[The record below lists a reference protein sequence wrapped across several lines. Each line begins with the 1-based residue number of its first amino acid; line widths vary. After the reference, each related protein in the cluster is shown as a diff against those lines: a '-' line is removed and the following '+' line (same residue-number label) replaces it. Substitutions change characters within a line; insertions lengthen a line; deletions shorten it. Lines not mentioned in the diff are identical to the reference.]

1 MHFHA
6 PEGRGILPLEILLG
20 GSTMI
25 AIRKFA
31 TAGIIAVSF
40 GVVPGV
46 ILAQGTVVRRDTV
59 VTVHQD
65 TVVHIKEDTSVVT
78 TTVRSNSTH
87 TAGDASVGVTLSRMP
102 NYKIMTALLTEA
114 HLMPSLRGA
123 APMTLFAPTDDAW
136 AKLSPSDMA
145 ALKADTT
152 RLRNL
157 LLNMMVSGKIDTR
170 EILKLKTATNM
181 HGSRI
186 RFTYAN
192 GMPRVNDQP
201 IVQPGVMASNGFIY
215 GISGVIGMSGDQ

>member
-1 MHFHA
+1 MHS
-6 PEGRGILPLEILLG
+6 PSPGSGISPLDNLLG
-20 GSTMI
+20 GSRMT

-31 TAGIIAVSF
+31 AVGIIAASV

-46 ILAQGTVVRRDTV
+46 IMAQGTVVRRDTV

-65 TVVHIKEDTSVVT
+65 TVVHTKQDTSVVT
-78 TTVRSNSTH
+78 TTVTTNPSR
-87 TAGDASVGVTLSRMP
+87 AGDASVGVTLSRMP
-102 NYKIMTALLTEA
+102 NYKILTALLTEA

-136 AKLSPSDMA
+136 AKLSPSDME
-145 ALKADTT
+145 ALRADTT

-186 RFTYAN
+186 RFTYSN
-192 GMPRVNDQP
+192 GMPKVNDVP

-215 GISGVIGMSGDQ
+215 GISGVLGMSGDQ

>member
-1 MHFHA
+1 
-6 PEGRGILPLEILLG
+6 
-20 GSTMI
+20 
-25 AIRKFA
+25 
-31 TAGIIAVSF
+31 
-40 GVVPGV
+40 
-46 ILAQGTVVRRDTV
+46 
-59 VTVHQD
+59 VTVHKD
-65 TVVHIKEDTSVVT
+65 TVVHVRQDTAVVT
-78 TTVRSNSTH
+78 TSVTTH
-87 TAGDASVGVTLSRMP
+87 NHMGDASIGVTLSRMP
-102 NYKIMTALLTEA
+102 NYRTMTALLNQA

-136 AKLSPSDMA
+136 AKLPPGDLA
-145 ALKADTT
+145 ALRSDTT
-152 RLRNL
+152 RLRTV

-201 IVQPGVMASNGFIY
+201 IVQPGIMGSNGFIY

>member
-1 MHFHA
+1 M
-6 PEGRGILPLEILLG
+6 
-20 GSTMI
+20 ST
-25 AIRKFA
+25 IRKFA
-31 TAGIIAVSF
+31 TAGIIAASV

-46 ILAQGTVVRRDTV
+46 VTAQDTVVRRDTV

-65 TVVHIKEDTSVVT
+65 TVVHTKQDTSVVT
-78 TTVRSNSTH
+78 TTVSTNP
-87 TAGDASVGVTLSRMP
+87 TRAGDASVGVTLSRMP
-102 NYKIMTALLTEA
+102 NYKVMTALLNEA

-170 EILKLKTATNM
+170 EILKLKNATNM

-192 GMPRVNDQP
+192 GMPKVNDVP

-215 GISGVIGMSGDQ
+215 GISSVIGMSGNQ

>member
-1 MHFHA
+1 M
-6 PEGRGILPLEILLG
+6 G
-20 GSTMI
+20 

-31 TAGIIAVSF
+31 SA
-40 GVVPGV
+40 GV
-46 ILAQGTVVRRDTV
+46 IAGCLVAIPGSVWAQGTVVRRDTV
-59 VTVHQD
+59 VTVHKD
-65 TVVHIKEDTSVVT
+65 TVVHTTKDTSIVT
-78 TTVRSNSTH
+78 TSVRSNTS
-87 TAGDASVGVTLSRMP
+87 AGDASVAVTLARMP
-102 NYKIMTALLTEA
+102 NYRIMTALLEES

-136 AKLSPSDMA
+136 AKVSPSDMA

-152 RLRNL
+152 RLRAL

-192 GMPRVNDQP
+192 GMPKVNDQP

-215 GISGVIGMSGDQ
+215 GISGVIGMSNDQ

>member
-1 MHFHA
+1 M
-6 PEGRGILPLEILLG
+6 
-20 GSTMI
+20 T

-31 TAGIIAVSF
+31 AVGIIAASV

-46 ILAQGTVVRRDTV
+46 IMAQGTVVRRDTV

-65 TVVHIKEDTSVVT
+65 TVVHTKQDTSVVT
-78 TTVRSNSTH
+78 TTVSTSPSR
-87 TAGDASVGVTLSRMP
+87 AGDASVGVTLSRMP
-102 NYKIMTALLTEA
+102 NYKILTALLTEA

-136 AKLSPSDMA
+136 AKLSPSDME
-145 ALKADTT
+145 ALRADTT

-186 RFTYAN
+186 RFTYSN
-192 GMPRVNDQP
+192 GMPKVNDVP

-215 GISGVIGMSGDQ
+215 GISGVLGMSGDQ

>member
-1 MHFHA
+1 M
-6 PEGRGILPLEILLG
+6 GV
-20 GSTMI
+20 
-25 AIRKFA
+25 IRKFA
-31 TAGIIAVSF
+31 AA
-40 GVVPGV
+40 GVVAACAVAVPGSAW
-46 ILAQGTVVRRDTV
+46 AQGTVVRRDTV

-65 TVVHIKEDTSVVT
+65 TVVHTKQDTSVVT
-78 TTVRSNSTH
+78 TTISSNT
-87 TAGDASVGVTLSRMP
+87 TTNAGDASVGTTLSRMP
-102 NYKIMTALLTEA
+102 NYKIMTALLNEA

-136 AKLSPSDMA
+136 AKISPSDMA

-181 HGSRI
+181 QGSRI

-192 GMPRVNDQP
+192 GMPKVNDQP

-215 GISGVIGMSGDQ
+215 GISGVIGMSDQ